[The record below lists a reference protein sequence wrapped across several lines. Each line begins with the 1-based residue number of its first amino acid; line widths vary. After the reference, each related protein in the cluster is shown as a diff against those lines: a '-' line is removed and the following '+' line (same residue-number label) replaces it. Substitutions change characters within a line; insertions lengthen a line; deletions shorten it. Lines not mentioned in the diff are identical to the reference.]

1 MRHFAMRHFASII
14 AFFAFVGVLSFA
26 SNACIPLKSVAKG
39 ALDLGATLCIVA
51 NADRPDAEVKALC
64 GVLDA
69 LDGPMHELLR
79 TSREQASLHRSQ
91 GEFAGS
97 RVCGF
102 QAADGGK

>member
-1 MRHFAMRHFASII
+1 VKHFATII
-14 AFFAFVGVLSFA
+14 AFFAFIGILTLA

-39 ALDLGATLCIVA
+39 ALDLGSTLCIVA
-51 NADRPDAEVKALC
+51 NADKPDAEVKAIC

-69 LDGPMHELLR
+69 LDGPMRDLLK
-79 TSREQASLHRSQ
+79 TSREQAALHRSQ

-102 QAADGGK
+102 QAADAGK

>member
-1 MRHFAMRHFASII
+1 MRHFASILG
-14 AFFAFVGVLSFA
+14 FFAFIGILTLA

-39 ALDLGATLCIVA
+39 ALDLGSTLCIVA
-51 NADRPDAEVKALC
+51 NADKPDAEVKAIC

-69 LDGPMHELLR
+69 LDGPMRDLLK
-79 TSREQASLHRSQ
+79 TSREQAALHRSQ

-102 QAADGGK
+102 QAADAGK